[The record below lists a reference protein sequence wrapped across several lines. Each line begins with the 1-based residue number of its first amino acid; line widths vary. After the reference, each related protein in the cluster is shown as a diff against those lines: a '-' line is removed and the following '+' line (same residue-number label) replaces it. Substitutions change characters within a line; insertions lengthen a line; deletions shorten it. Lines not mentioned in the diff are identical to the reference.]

1 MGILSKRNT
10 REKGTYFLYN
20 IDLGLLVAIS
30 TAMRKINVPVA
41 AENTGTPGKET
52 DKPGL
57 QNVKREQRRKR
68 RIESKSGSIS

>member
-10 REKGTYFLYN
+10 REKGTYFHYN

-30 TAMRKINVPVA
+30 PCHEENNVPVA
-41 AENTGTPGKET
+41 AENTGTPGK

-57 QNVKREQRRKR
+57 QNVKREQRRGR
-68 RIESKSGSIS
+68 RTESKSGSIS